1 VEVDAL
7 SQFTDG
13 QLTVWAAGVIVLC
26 SPLKNCTICL
36 LPPALLV
43 TLAALSSCKPTEGT
57 YDKLTTAL
65 LTHDLN
71 IYDPATLLQKR
82 IYMHPYLHELI
93 LQRAVWTK
101 LKLQK
106 EVYIYIY
113 IYCMLA
119 TQAQY
124 LQPLAGNPMTT
135 FLGKQYAVWD
145 WAQLDIFTRS
155 CSHSFSVVVRRPSRI
170 ELD

>member
-43 TLAALSSCKPTEGT
+43 T
-57 YDKLTTAL
+57 TAL

-93 LQRAVWTK
+93 LQRPVWTK